1 MTSLFRTH
9 SPELTLTYP
18 PLLFLSCCP
27 FLSLSVSHL
36 LTPSIPLS
44 PQIKLPSLARPFLYD
59 LKGETL
65 MFSTESFAELRR
77 KTVILSVPPELSQ
90 FSVADSNRSDTTT
103 ATATSPSPDPA
114 PSSSSSSSST
124 SNPNPSSSSSHSSQ
138 VTGSESES
146 GPATGTGTELGS
158 GSESVSEGSIALFV
172 EDLYFVA
179 KDGPL
184 DSVNSKAMS
193 WVLNKISSESD
204 FDEQLTDITAV
215 ENLRFRVNEK
225 HPHKLSTSDLI
236 QMYIRSNLTYQL
248 FLIDEKS

>member
-1 MTSLFRTH
+1 
-9 SPELTLTYP
+9 
-18 PLLFLSCCP
+18 
-27 FLSLSVSHL
+27 
-36 LTPSIPLS
+36 
-44 PQIKLPSLARPFLYD
+44 
-59 LKGETL
+59 

-77 KTVILSVPPELSQ
+77 KTVFLSVPPELSQ
-90 FSVADSNRSDTTT
+90 FSVVDNDRSTTTTT
-103 ATATSPSPDPA
+103 AGSSSSPDTT
-114 PSSSSSSSST
+114 SSSSSSSSQ
-124 SNPNPSSSSSHSSQ
+124 SSQ
-138 VTGSESES
+138 VTGPES
-146 GPATGTGTELGS
+146 GTESVSGS
-158 GSESVSEGSIALFV
+158 GSGSASQKSIALFV

-236 QMYIRSNLTYQL
+236 QMYIRSNLTDQL